1 MSILY
6 TIRVTLSKVS
16 HISET
21 ERQMTHLPNRLSRGT
36 TGLPS
41 ACPGAAHRGGRSRLA
56 GDVKRPPGSSEHIPS
71 QHGKPERRI
80 SVPGFKLT

>member
-56 GDVKRPPGSSEHIPS
+56 GDVRGPPVAQNIYQASTENLSAG
-71 QHGKPERRI
+71 
-80 SVPGFKLT
+80 